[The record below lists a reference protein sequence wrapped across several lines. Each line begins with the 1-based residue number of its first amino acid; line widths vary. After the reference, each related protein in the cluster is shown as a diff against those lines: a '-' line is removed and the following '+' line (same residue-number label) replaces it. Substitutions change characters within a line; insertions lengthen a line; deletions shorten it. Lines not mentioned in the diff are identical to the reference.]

1 MHILV
6 SAPFVVANLAYVVTA
21 AALLVRDILWLRV
34 LAALANTGFLVGALL
49 TPGGPNY
56 VFLGWSLVF
65 LAINIV
71 QIVYLILER
80 RDVGLSDRDR
90 DLHLAV
96 FPNLPV
102 GEFRLLL
109 RSGRRRE
116 ASPGEVFA
124 QQGQASGEVLLVEEG
139 VICLERDGRPLDRL
153 RRGDMLGEIA
163 FVAGRPF
170 SSRAFAETTTQVVA
184 WERNA
189 LDRLFLRRPSLAL
202 GFHAAFIG
210 QLRRTDPAD
219 TRRDEL

>member
-1 MHILV
+1 M
-6 SAPFVVANLAYVVTA
+6 VTA

-139 VICLERDGRPLDRL
+139 VICLERDGKPLDRL

-184 WERNA
+184 WERNV